1 MILRVPTKRRKIKC
15 KAFKQRK
22 YSQLSRMKKER
33 EGEGERE
40 KKQKDKKKTLSKMAE
55 RSSQITMTLIG

>member
-1 MILRVPTKRRKIKC
+1 
-15 KAFKQRK
+15 
-22 YSQLSRMKKER
+22 MKKER